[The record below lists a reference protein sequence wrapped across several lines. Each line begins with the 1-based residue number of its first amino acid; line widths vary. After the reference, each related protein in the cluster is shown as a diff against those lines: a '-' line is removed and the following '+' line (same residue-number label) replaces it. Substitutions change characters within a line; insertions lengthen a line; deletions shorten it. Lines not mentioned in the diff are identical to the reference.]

1 MLFGILAVSDPA
13 HPELG
18 QISGGLPFLVKDVLG
33 PRLGVFLLLEVIFAV
48 FVCALAVHAGSVRL
62 MFAMAR
68 DNNLPFAHS
77 LAHVQ
82 AWSKAPIV
90 PSVVVGVLAAAIL
103 VVNINLPNV
112 IETLCSVAIV
122 WANLAYLLVTMP
134 LLVARLRRG
143 GHHTFGGDERRFK
156 PHVAAADDHDRPASP
171 YFSLG
176 RWGLPVNAIAVV
188 WGLFVVINIGWP
200 RPEIYGAERL
210 GPLRGASRHA
220 RLDRRRCA
228 LLSAFSA
235 QADRHPVRTRGG
247 GYPGVSSRSQPMIRR
262 SKADGSVNS
271 HPVNRELDLDENQR
285 IGNPADRETIGGHGH
300 APGPQAAEE
309 AATARRPARR
319 RRSRSSWAG
328 ACTAIPRWGWW
339 RRA

>member
-1 MLFGILAVSDPA
+1 
-13 HPELG
+13 
-18 QISGGLPFLVKDVLG
+18 
-33 PRLGVFLLLEVIFAV
+33 
-48 FVCALAVHAGSVRL
+48 

-134 LLVARLRRG
+134 LLLTRLRRG
-143 GHHTFGGDERRFK
+143 RHAVVAVGASAIPTVHVVNGDSHH
-156 PHVAAADDHDRPASP
+156 HPASP

-176 RWGLPVNAIAVV
+176 RWGLPVNAVAVV

-200 RPEIYGAERL
+200 RPEIYGAGAWSRFAAPL
-210 GPLRGASRHA
+210 GDAGPDRCGLCLLRV
-220 RLDRRRCA
+220 
-228 LLSAFSA
+228 FSA
-235 QADRHPVRTRGG
+235 
-247 GYPGVSSRSQPMIRR
+247 
-262 SKADGSVNS
+262 
-271 HPVNRELDLDENQR
+271 
-285 IGNPADRETIGGHGH
+285 
-300 APGPQAAEE
+300 
-309 AATARRPARR
+309 
-319 RRSRSSWAG
+319 
-328 ACTAIPRWGWW
+328 
-339 RRA
+339 